1 MTSHLTLARNTESM
15 NLAESLF
22 TKRARNLNPESLG
35 DILGRL
41 IWIVDDNG
49 TEITRTLAEW
59 LRGEDRE
66 KIAVA
71 LSFDEVFL
79 ADTPEQLG
87 ILFDQVCVR
96 FPEFRAK
103 CDGILL
109 AWAEQTARK

>member
-1 MTSHLTLARNTESM
+1 M